1 MDKDSITDALLAL
14 ANEMTN
20 RSKIAQLR
28 EVFAHIEVAQ
38 RAGVKNAKIV
48 ETLNDQGFDLTVK
61 SFEMML
67 HRIRVRHRA
76 KHEISTEP
84 PSSAGTSLRP
94 QKGVNHPHLL
104 NKQLTTTPSLR
115 PTPASAEA
123 TKQTENQLTRPVGF
137 EYKGTRDEKDI
148 F

>member
-14 ANEMTN
+14 ANQMAN

-48 ETLNDQGFDLTVK
+48 ETLNEQGFDLTVK
-61 SFEMML
+61 AFEMML
-67 HRIRVRHRA
+67 HRIRKRHGA
-76 KHEISTEP
+76 KHEPSTET
-84 PSSAGTSLRP
+84 PSSADTSLNP
-94 QKGVNHPHLL
+94 QKGVNHPHLI
-104 NKQLTTTPSLR
+104 NQQITSAPSLR
-115 PTPASAEA
+115 RAPATTRE
-123 TKQTENQLTRPVGF
+123 TKKADDPLTKPVGF
-137 EYKGTRDEKDI
+137 EYKGTRDEKDM